1 MAKMTLL
8 SMVQDILNDM
18 DSDDVN
24 SVNDTEEA
32 LQVAN
37 IIKTTFYEVIG
48 SRYWPHL
55 RNIGQLSGSGDSS
68 KPVHLLVPDD
78 AQIVEWLKYNTRTAT
93 ATRDSFV
100 DITYK
105 EPKEFMDY
113 VNARNS
119 SDSTV
124 SEVIDYSGITLLVKN
139 STAPL
144 YWTSFD
150 DEVIVMDAYN
160 SAVDSTLQG
169 SKTQVQVYREPA
181 FTIADA
187 FIPDLTSKAF
197 PYLLSEAKSVAFNAL
212 RQVGNQKEEQRSRR
226 QRTWLAREKRRTN
239 EGINRQNYGRKK

>member
-24 SVNDTEEA
+24 SIDDTEEA
-32 LQVAN
+32 LQVAS
-37 IIKTTFYEVIG
+37 IIKTTFFEVIS

-55 RNIGQLSGSGDSS
+55 SNIGVLSGSGDSE
-68 KPVHLLVPDD
+68 KPVHLLVSEDT
-78 AQIVEWLKYNTRTAT
+78 QKVEWIKYNVHTSTNTRS
-93 ATRDSFV
+93 RFE

-105 EPKEFMDY
+105 SPEEFLSII
-113 VNARNS
+113 NS
-119 SDSTV
+119 RDSSATNV
-124 SEVIDYSGITLLVKN
+124 SSVVDYSNIELLVK
-139 STAPL
+139 SDRAPS

-150 DEVIVMDAYN
+150 DEVIVMDAYD

-169 SKTQVQVYREPA
+169 SKTQIRFYKEPT
-181 FTIADA
+181 FTIDDA
-187 FIPDLTSKAF
+187 FIPDLPSKAF

-226 QRTWLAREKRRTN
+226 QRTWLAREKDVTN
-239 EGINRQNYGRKK
+239 GGTKRQDYGRKK